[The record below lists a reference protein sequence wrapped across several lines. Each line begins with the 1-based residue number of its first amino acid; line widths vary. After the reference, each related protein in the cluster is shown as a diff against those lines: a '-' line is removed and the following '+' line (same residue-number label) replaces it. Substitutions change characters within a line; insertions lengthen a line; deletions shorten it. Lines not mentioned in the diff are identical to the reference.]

1 MRMDD
6 FTRIN
11 VYCVLAEV
19 IRQRILPY
27 NVGNLVPNL
36 LISLID
42 AKKIWDSIG
51 PRALLKG
58 PF

>member
-11 VYCVLAEV
+11 VYSALAV
-19 IRQRILPY
+19 VTRQKILPY

-58 PF
+58 QF

>member
-11 VYCVLAEV
+11 VYFVLVEV
-19 IRQRILPY
+19 IRQRTLLY
-27 NVGNLVPNL
+27 NVGNSVPNL

-51 PRALLKG
+51 PRA
-58 PF
+58 

>member
-11 VYCVLAEV
+11 EYSVLAV
-19 IRQRILPY
+19 VTRQRILLY
-27 NVGNLVPNL
+27 NVGNSVPNL

-58 PF
+58 QF

>member
-11 VYCVLAEV
+11 VYFVLVEV
-19 IRQRILPY
+19 IRQRKLLY
-27 NVGNLVPNL
+27 NVVNSVPTL

-58 PF
+58 QF